1 MKKTTISDALDDD
14 PQAYA
19 EALEEGWLPIRE
31 IARLTGVNA
40 VTLRAWER
48 RYGLI
53 VPHRTP
59 KGHRLYSTAHVDRVL
74 TILTWLN
81 RGVSVSQVKQL
92 IDNQQTPPPS
102 VENDWDRL
110 RQNLLEAI
118 TTLAE
123 RRLDDTLNQAMS
135 LYPPRTLCEQLLM
148 PLLATLEQRWQGQFG
163 AQLERVFF
171 YSWLRSKFGARLYH
185 NNRQVS
191 GAPLLLINQS
201 DVPLEPHLWLT
212 AWLVSSAD
220 CPVEVF
226 DWPLPIGELSLACEY
241 LKPRAVLL
249 YSSKALNLSQLPR
262 LLNNIDCPKLIIGP
276 TVRIHS
282 AELSV
287 SVSEVAELT
296 LAEDPLTAHAEL
308 QRLGLI

>member
-1 MKKTTISDALDDD
+1 
-14 PQAYA
+14 
-19 EALEEGWLPIRE
+19 
-31 IARLTGVNA
+31 
-40 VTLRAWER
+40 
-48 RYGLI
+48 
-53 VPHRTP
+53 
-59 KGHRLYSTAHVDRVL
+59 VL

-92 IDNQQTPPPS
+92 IDDQQAPTPS
-102 VENDWDRL
+102 VESDWDRL
-110 RQNLLEAI
+110 RQTLLQAI
-118 TTLAE
+118 SALAE

-148 PLLATLEQRWQGQFG
+148 PLLASLEQRWQGQFG

-185 NNRQVS
+185 NNRQLS

-212 AWLVSSAD
+212 AWLASSAD
-220 CPVEVF
+220 CLVEVF
-226 DWPLPIGELSLACEY
+226 DWPLPAGELTLACDY
-241 LKPRAVLL
+241 LRPRAVLL
-249 YSSKALNLSQLPR
+249 YSSKSLNLSQLPR
-262 LLNNIDCPKLIIGP
+262 LLNNIECPKLIIGP

-287 SVSEVAELT
+287 CVSEVAGLT
-296 LAEDPLTAHAEL
+296 LAEDPLTAQTAL

>member
-1 MKKTTISDALDDD
+1 MKKTTADALDDD

-118 TTLAE
+118 TNLAE

-249 YSSKALNLSQLPR
+249 YSSKSLNLSQLPR